1 MKKEFS
7 NLNDIYELSIIKIEA
22 LAEYTILVTY
32 SNKEV
37 ISYSLKSLLKN
48 KLSVLKDEKI
58 FQRVF
63 IDEFGNVAWDI
74 DKTIDSNIN
83 WDNRI
88 DISKENIYIEGTKIK

>member
-7 NLNDIYELSIIKIEA
+7 SLEDIYELSIIKVEA
-22 LAEYTILVTY
+22 LSDFTILVTY
-32 SNKEV
+32 NNEEV
-37 ISYSLKSLLKN
+37 INYSLKPLLKN

-74 DKTIDSNIN
+74 DNMIDSNIN